1 MQTKGS
7 QGSRGI
13 PKVLATEGNASQMQ
27 WGVMGCAHC
36 AKFRSLT
43 LTGND
48 TVPLPPP
55 RTLAPRSPRQKATVL
70 SNSVRRFLCVRLYAA
85 FLDCTRP
92 PGKLREGISSSRRHD
107 LFAIEGD

>member
-13 PKVLATEGNASQMQ
+13 PKVLATEGNASYM
-27 WGVMGCAHC
+27 GVMGCAHC
-36 AKFRSLT
+36 VNLRSLT

-48 TVPLPPP
+48 TVPLPTP
-55 RTLAPRSPRQKATVL
+55 RTLAPRSPRRKATLL

-85 FLDCTRP
+85 FLDCIRP

-107 LFAIEGD
+107 LFAIEGE